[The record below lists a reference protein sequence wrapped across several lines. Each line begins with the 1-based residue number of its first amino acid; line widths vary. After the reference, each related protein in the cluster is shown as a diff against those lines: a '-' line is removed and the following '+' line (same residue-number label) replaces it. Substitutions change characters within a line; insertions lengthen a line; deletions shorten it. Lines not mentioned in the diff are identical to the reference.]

1 MPLASKQGVVWP
13 FKHSSEDVLMLQNRP
28 SKSNAKS
35 AQKCTVYELQFD
47 FDSVKMASHSMC
59 LVAFD
64 EAVAGR

>member
-1 MPLASKQGVVWP
+1 
-13 FKHSSEDVLMLQNRP
+13 MLQNQP
-28 SKSNAKS
+28 SESMAKS

-47 FDSVKMASHSMC
+47 FDSAKMASHSMC